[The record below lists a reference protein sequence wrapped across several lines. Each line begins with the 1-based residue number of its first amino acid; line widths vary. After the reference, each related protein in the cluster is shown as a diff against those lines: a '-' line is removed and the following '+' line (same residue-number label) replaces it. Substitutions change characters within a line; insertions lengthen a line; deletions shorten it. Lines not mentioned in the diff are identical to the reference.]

1 MTDKSDTYIMQ
12 RAKILDVMKVCGKR
26 TASGISGLTGV
37 SAYDVR
43 QHCDEMRDNGQIS
56 YNWLTG
62 EYSV

>member
-26 TASGISGLTGV
+26 TVSGISMLTGISV
-37 SAYDVR
+37 FDVR
-43 QHCDEMRDNGQIS
+43 QHCESMRDNGQVS